1 MRPLQLNGWYRLCG
15 TKTGWLLEATS
26 KMVQCAESYGTLG
39 GITPRRAESRRR
51 FNLQAVVRFVF
62 SLASAGGLPRT
73 HCVSSCLPVAPRASL
88 VVGDVREPG
97 SAATYPFEVARS
109 GVAC

>member
-1 MRPLQLNGWYRLCG
+1 MKPLQRSETDG
-15 TKTGWLLEATS
+15 TDSVVPKRGGSWRATS

-73 HCVSSCLPVAPRASL
+73 HLRLAHVSPVPAPSASRCR
-88 VVGDVREPG
+88 G
-97 SAATYPFEVARS
+97 
-109 GVAC
+109 